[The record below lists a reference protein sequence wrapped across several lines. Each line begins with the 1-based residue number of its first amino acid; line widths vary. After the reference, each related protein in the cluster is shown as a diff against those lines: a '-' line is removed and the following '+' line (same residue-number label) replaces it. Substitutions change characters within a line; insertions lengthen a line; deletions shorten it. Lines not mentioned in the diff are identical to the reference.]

1 MLIFSN
7 YDTHTFINM
16 THETIKV
23 RPCTLTES
31 QITLASCNQS
41 QHAEVNKP
49 PKLEAWK
56 QSSLCEVFWSKC
68 RELLK
73 EEFCLYIL
81 LWDLFLIQ

>member
-81 LWDLFLIQ
+81 L